1 MVYFMEKE
9 NMKKV
14 LTILIGMVLVFSM
27 VCCVGA
33 ADIVIEPDANGDL
46 TTNSVTTSVE
56 FSVSKNYEI
65 TIPDKIT
72 IGKDTGSGY
81 GHIAV
86 DIGTIPLNNYVNVV
100 IEDPAAGTGDP
111 YYNET
116 GHYWE
121 MKYSDEEYIPFY
133 VGVSGAADIQEK
145 QHINPAVHE
154 SPLIPGE
161 GVFSV
166 HADVK
171 RSVEVMIHCLIPNYQ
186 TVSVDYAGAYQ
197 GQLKFVVSITDEE
210 KAATTGVVVGYD
222 DKFVISK
229 GLGWN

>member
-1 MVYFMEKE
+1 
-9 NMKKV
+9 MKKV

-33 ADIVIEPDANGDL
+33 ANIVIEPDANGNPTPD
-46 TTNSVTTSVE
+46 SVTTFVE

-86 DIGTIPLNNYVNVV
+86 DIGTIPLHNYVNVV
-100 IEDPAAGTGDP
+100 IEDPAADPGNP
-111 YYNET
+111 YYNQT
-116 GHYWE
+116 GRYWE
-121 MKYSDEEYIPFY
+121 MKYSNGEYIPFY

-145 QHINPAVHE
+145 QHINPDADA
-154 SPLIPGE
+154 SPLTPGE

-171 RSVEVMIHCLIPNYQ
+171 RSVEVMIHCLIPKYQ
-186 TVSVDYAGAYQ
+186 TVSVDYAGSYQ
-197 GQLKFVVSITDEE
+197 GKLKFVVSITDEK
-210 KAATTGVVVGYD
+210 KAATTGVVVDYD
-222 DKFVISK
+222 DKFVESK